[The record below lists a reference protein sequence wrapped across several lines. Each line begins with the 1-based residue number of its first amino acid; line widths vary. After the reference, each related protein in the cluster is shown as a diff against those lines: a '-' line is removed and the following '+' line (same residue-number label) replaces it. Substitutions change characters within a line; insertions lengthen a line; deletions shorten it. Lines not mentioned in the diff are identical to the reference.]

1 MTPHPDPLNASGE
14 RELGAA
20 RALAPRQWGE
30 GGAQRRVR
38 GVYNPAPM
46 PFASVEEAAEL
57 YRRGEFVIIVDDE
70 DRENEGDLCIAAE
83 KISPEAINFMA
94 KHGRGLICLALTEER
109 CRDLDLPLMVEN
121 NTSPYGT
128 AFTVSIEARGRV
140 TTGISARDR
149 CETVR
154 VAIDP
159 KSRPQ
164 DLLRPGH
171 VFPLRARKGGVLKRA
186 GQTEASVDLASIAGM
201 SPAAVICEI
210 MNEDGTMAR
219 LPDLR
224 EFCTR
229 HGLHIITV
237 ADIIHYRMQHEKH
250 VRCLASPRLPTPYGD
265 FRVHAYK
272 SDITGEEHV
281 ALVMGEINEDEPVL
295 VRVHSSCLTGDVF
308 LSKRCDCGDQLDRAL
323 ELIAEEKKGV
333 VLYLLQEGRGI
344 GLINKLKAYELQ
356 DEGHDTIEANA
367 KLGFAPDIRDYG
379 TGSQILRD
387 LGVRKIR
394 LMTNNPAKYV
404 AIEGFGLE
412 IVERVPLEIA
422 PTKATQKYLEAKK
435 KKLGHILELV

>member
-1 MTPHPDPLNASGE
+1 
-14 RELGAA
+14 
-20 RALAPRQWGE
+20 
-30 GGAQRRVR
+30 
-38 GVYNPAPM
+38 M
-46 PFASVEEAAEL
+46 PFATIEEAAEL

-70 DRENEGDLCIAAE
+70 DRENEGDLCMPAE
-83 KISPEAINFMA
+83 KVTPEAINFMA
-94 KHGRGLICLALTEER
+94 RFGRGLICLALTEER
-109 CRDLDLPLMVEN
+109 CNELDLPLMVEQ
-121 NTSPYGT
+121 NTSNYGT

-140 TTGISARDR
+140 TTGISAKDR
-149 CETVR
+149 SETVR

-159 KSRPQ
+159 KTRPQ

-171 VFPLRARKGGVLKRA
+171 VFPLRAKKGGVLKRA
-186 GQTEASVDLASIAGM
+186 GQTEASVDLATIAGM
-201 SPAAVICEI
+201 TPAAVICEI

-224 EFCTR
+224 EFAIH
-229 HGLHIITV
+229 HGLKIISV
-237 ADIIHYRMQHEKH
+237 ADIIKYRMQNERH
-250 VRCLASPRLPTPYGD
+250 VHCLASPTLPTDFGE
-265 FRVHAYK
+265 FRVYAYK

-281 ALVMGEINEDEPVL
+281 ALVMGDIKEDDNVL

-308 LSKRCDCGDQLDRAL
+308 HSSRCDCGDQLERAF
-323 ELIAEEKKGV
+323 ELIATEKKGV

-356 DEGHDTIEANA
+356 DQGADTIEANA

-394 LMTNNPAKYV
+394 LLTNNPAKYV

-422 PTKATQKYLEAKK
+422 PSSTTRKYLEAKK

>member
-1 MTPHPDPLNASGE
+1 MTS
-14 RELGAA
+14 
-20 RALAPRQWGE
+20 
-30 GGAQRRVR
+30 
-38 GVYNPAPM
+38 M
-46 PFASVEEAAEL
+46 PFATVEEAAEL
-57 YRRGEFVIIVDDE
+57 YRGGEFVIIVDDE
-70 DRENEGDLCIAAE
+70 DRENEGDLCIAAD
-83 KISPEAINFMA
+83 KITPAAINFMA

-140 TTGISARDR
+140 TTGISAHDR

-154 VAIDP
+154 AAIDP
-159 KSRPQ
+159 KTRPH

-171 VFPLRARKGGVLKRA
+171 IFPLRAKKGGVLKRA
-186 GQTEASVDLASIAGM
+186 GQTEASVDLAQISRM
-201 SPAAVICEI
+201 TPAAVICEI

-219 LPDLR
+219 VPQLR
-224 EFCTR
+224 EFAVK
-229 HGLHIITV
+229 HGLKIISV
-237 ADIIHYRMQHEKH
+237 ADIIKYRMQNERH
-250 VRCLASPRLPTPYGD
+250 VHCLASPRLPTEYGD
-265 FRVHAYK
+265 FRVHAYQN
-272 SDITGEEHV
+272 DITGEEHV
-281 ALVMGEINEDEPVL
+281 ALAMGDITEDEPVL

-308 LSKRCDCGDQLDRAL
+308 HSSRCDCGDQLERAF
-323 ELIAEEKKGV
+323 ELIGHEKKGV
-333 VLYLLQEGRGI
+333 ILYLLQEGRGI

-356 DEGHDTIEANA
+356 DQGDDTIEANA
-367 KLGFAPDIRDYG
+367 KLGFAADIRNYG

-387 LGVRKIR
+387 LGIRKIR

-422 PTKATQKYLEAKK
+422 PSRNTQKYLETKK